1 MTLDIGQVSEGVYVP
16 LLLDSA
22 GRTLIAGTQ
31 SDGTATR
38 VLVDSSGRSVIN
50 MAVGVLTQPL
60 PAGTNNIGDVDIV
73 TAPTLITA
81 PQYDNVAMAYS
92 GVVRESIDNLDLS
105 SGTNLLN
112 TSAVPSGYVWQIENI
127 GIKYTGT
134 VAGVTLDAQI
144 ISGALIMGLFG
155 KAPPVSSEFEER
167 QGCWTLAAG
176 ENLRFAVTGA
186 TAHDQ
191 ARLRAVGRFFAVE

>member
-1 MTLDIGQVSEGVYVP
+1 MSPLYGVDSNKDLRP
-16 LLLDSA
+16 L
-22 GRTLIAGTQ
+22 
-31 SDGTATR
+31 
-38 VLVDSSGRSVIN
+38 LVDSSGRAIVV
-50 MAVGVLTQPL
+50 A
-60 PAGTNNIGDVDIV
+60 PAGGVEINPG
-73 TAPTLITA
+73 
-81 PQYDNVAMAYS
+81 YGNVLLAYAD
-92 GVVRESIDNLDLS
+92 VVRESIDNLDLS

-112 TSAVPSGYVWQIENI
+112 TSDVPSGYVWRIENI

-134 VAGVTLDAQI
+134 TAGVTLDAQI

-176 ENLRFAVTGA
+176 ENLRLAVTGA

-191 ARLRAVGRFFAVE
+191 ARLRVVGSMFAVA